1 MYVSH
6 RAIKYYR
13 AKGQYQYIGGSKF
26 SNWGGVGMP
35 DSSYTRNHFG
45 PALPE
50 NYFLPSPFLHDEHRA
65 QQTRERINLKIQGN
79 RQSSHIY
86 QKYLLKSWK
95 KPSTARSQKG
105 ILDWNKNPW
114 SYRKKYTVKIF
125 TN

>member
-65 QQTRERINLKIQGN
+65 QQTRERINLKNTGKPTIK
-79 RQSSHIY
+79 SHIS
-86 QKYLLKSWK
+86 KILVEKLKETFHSK
-95 KPSTARSQKG
+95 ESKRYFRLK
-105 ILDWNKNPW
+105 
-114 SYRKKYTVKIF
+114 
-125 TN
+125 